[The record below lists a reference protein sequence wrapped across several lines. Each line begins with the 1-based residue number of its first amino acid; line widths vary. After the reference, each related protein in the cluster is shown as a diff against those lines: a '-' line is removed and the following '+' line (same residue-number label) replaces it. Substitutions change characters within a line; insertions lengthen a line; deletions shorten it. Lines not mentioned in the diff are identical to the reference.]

1 MVDRSR
7 LVAFGRFVTD
17 WEQENSPVDGNP
29 PEEEFHAKAREILGE
44 PEPGTAPTRVP
55 YTRGGRPI

>member
-7 LVAFGRFVTD
+7 LVAFGKFVTD
-17 WEQENSPVDGNP
+17 WERENGPIDGNP
-29 PEEEFHAKAREILGE
+29 LEEEFHARAREILDE
-44 PEPGTAPTRVP
+44 PEPGTAPARMP